1 MSGYRVHIIPLL
13 IVFSLLFVN
22 SSCVDTQAPRSE
34 IFQSI
39 FVDDS
44 STFRN
49 TYLGESLQEALRH
62 EGDQRPVHK
71 DAFGLKF
78 DLELSPICQMTVHY
92 LPQSMKSGGIES
104 PAIASIVAN
113 VQLTSEVETARLYN
127 EIEEHFN
134 LLYGRENLKGKYG
147 NYSWSCSK
155 DYISSME
162 IRLILGES
170 QKNIMM
176 NFVDTQTGQIIDN
189 FSPDLSNLE
198 NS

>member
-1 MSGYRVHIIPLL
+1 MLGYRVHIFPLL
-13 IVFSLLFVN
+13 FISSLWLINV
-22 SSCVDTQAPRSE
+22 SCVDTQVLRSE
-34 IFQSI
+34 LFQSI
-39 FVDDS
+39 FIDDS

-49 TYLGESLQEALRH
+49 VYLGETLQDVLNQEKDH
-62 EGDQRPVHK
+62 RPIHQ

-78 DLELSPICQMTVHY
+78 DLEVSPICQMTVHY
-92 LPQSMKSGGIES
+92 LPQSMKSGGLES
-104 PAIASIVAN
+104 PEIASIVAN
-113 VQLTSEVETARLYN
+113 VILTSEVETARLYN

-176 NFVDTQTGQIIDN
+176 NFVDTQTGQLLDN
-189 FSPDLSNLE
+189 LSPGIVLPAKP
-198 NS
+198 

>member
-13 IVFSLLFVN
+13 LVSSLWLISN
-22 SSCVDTQAPRSE
+22 ACVDTQAPRSE
-34 IFQSI
+34 LFQSI
-39 FVDDS
+39 FIDDS

-49 TYLGESLQEALRH
+49 TYLGETLPDVIQQENDH
-62 EGDQRPVHK
+62 KPVHQ

-78 DLELSPICQMTVHY
+78 EMEVSPICDMTVHY
-92 LPQSMKSGGIES
+92 LPQSMKSGGFES
-104 PAIASIVAN
+104 AKVASIVSN
-113 VQLTSEVETARLYN
+113 VMLSSEVETARLYN

-134 LLYGRENLKGKYG
+134 VLYGRENLKGKYG

-176 NFVDTQTGQIIDN
+176 NFVDTQTGQILDSP
-189 FSPDLSNLE
+189 SPDLKIPE